1 MIKLSLV
8 ALSLMIMSALT
19 VNTSE
24 LSFESNPATYQA
36 YLSRSESDARQSWVK
51 EVSDAAAQAD
61 KQPSNEDARF
71 KLALVHYGLLNSTM
85 RSKDEVTFKKYIDDA
100 VANLEAIKGEH
111 AGEAMAILGAVYGLQ
126 MAYDPSK
133 GMFLGP
139 RSSSLLSKARRAD
152 AASPL
157 IWKLYGNSMYH
168 TPEAYG
174 GDVTEA
180 ISAYEKALA
189 LYDASPEKKKDN
201 WMYIDTMAF
210 LGQAYI
216 RSNEPSKAVAIYE
229 KALAAEPSFGWV
241 KYKLLPA
248 AQSKAK

>member
-1 MIKLSLV
+1 MIKLSLLT
-8 ALSLMIMSALT
+8 LSLMMMSALT
-19 VNTSE
+19 VNMAE
-24 LSFESNPATYQA
+24 QSFESNPATYQA
-36 YLSRSESDARQSWVK
+36 YLSRSVSDAQQSWVK
-51 EVSDAAAQAD
+51 EVSNAAAEVE

-85 RSKDEVTFKKYIDDA
+85 RSKDETTFRNYIDDA
-100 VANLEAIKGEH
+100 VTNLEAIREKH

-126 MAYDPSK
+126 MAYDPAK

-139 RSSSLLSKARRAD
+139 RSSSLLSKARKTD
-152 AASPL
+152 ATSPL
-157 IWKLYGNSMYH
+157 VWKLYGNSMYH

-189 LYDASPEKKKDN
+189 LYDAAPEKKKDN

-210 LGQAYI
+210 LGQAYVKN
-216 RSNEPSKAVAIYE
+216 NESTRAVAIYE
-229 KALAAEPSFGWV
+229 KALTAESSFGWV
-241 KYKLLPA
+241 KYVLLPA
-248 AQSKAK
+248 AQNKKK